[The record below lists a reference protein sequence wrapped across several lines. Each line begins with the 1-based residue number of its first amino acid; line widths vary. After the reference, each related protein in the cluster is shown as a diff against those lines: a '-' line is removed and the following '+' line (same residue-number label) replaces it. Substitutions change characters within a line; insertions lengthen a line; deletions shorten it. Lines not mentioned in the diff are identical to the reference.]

1 MREYIPK
8 WQRELAIFRRVKSV
22 LILEGNV
29 LDLYRDRRSG
39 EAMGLGACLHE
50 FLRDCGY
57 HNLVFYN
64 SRRGFSNAY
73 EGACARDF
81 PASWG

>member
-1 MREYIPK
+1 MQEYIPK
-8 WQRELAIFRRVKSV
+8 WHRELAIFRRVKPV

-29 LDLYRDRRSG
+29 LDLYRSPNGG
-39 EAMGLGACLHE
+39 EALGLGAYLHD

-64 SRRGFSNAY
+64 SRRS
-73 EGACARDF
+73 
-81 PASWG
+81 